1 LCILLRLEEDL
12 NQIKQEVEI
21 MATFSVFDTTIQKT
35 MIIVDEVSTEGKFHD
50 REQAFKALRAT
61 LHALRD
67 RLPVNLAAQ
76 TGAQLPILLSGFFY
90 EGWKPAATPV
100 KDRSQ
105 EEFIDHV
112 REYLSDKAPQL
123 NAMHVVKTVFKVLG
137 NHISD
142 GQIEDILKAFPEE
155 LRDLWPEKAQKS
167 A

>member
-1 LCILLRLEEDL
+1 
-12 NQIKQEVEI
+12 
-21 MATFSVFDTTIQKT
+21 MATFPVFDTTIQKS
-35 MIIVDEVSTEGKFHD
+35 MIIIDEVSTEGKFYD

-76 TGAQLPILLSGFFY
+76 TGAQLPILLSGFYY
-90 EGWKPAATPV
+90 ENWKPAATPV

-105 EEFIDHV
+105 EEFINHV
-112 REYLSDKAPQL
+112 SDYLSDKAPQL
-123 NAMHVVKTVFKVLG
+123 NAQHIVQTVFKVLY

-142 GQIEDILKAFPEE
+142 GQIEDIIKAFPEE
-155 LRDLWPEKAQKS
+155 LRDLWPEEAQKL